1 MIYLRSAKAERSW
14 KIIELPHY
22 ITFCNRS
29 ALAERIIKVASQT
42 SLIIKPHE
50 YGYKRRMSGKAPPV
64 KMKRNI

>member
-29 ALAERIIKVASQT
+29 ALAERIIKGFC
-42 SLIIKPHE
+42 PGMFNH
-50 YGYKRRMSGKAPPV
+50 
-64 KMKRNI
+64 